1 MCSVGEKI
9 RILIVDDHPVARAG
23 VKVALEE
30 AGFDVVAEAE
40 DGYTALSLM
49 RLLRPQVAVVDL
61 ALPGISGLE
70 VVRRARRL
78 GIPAVVLSMYDDEPL
93 RAEAAR
99 AGAAAYISKG
109 GDPGELIAA
118 VTRAVAGEK
127 DLRDTE
133 PLPLS
138 PRELEVVR
146 LLGEGKKLSE
156 VARILCRSR
165 ATVRAQKASAM
176 RKLGAHSTQELLRR
190 ARELGLIP

>member
-1 MCSVGEKI
+1 MV
-9 RILIVDDHPVARAG
+9 RVLIVDDHPVARAG
-23 VKVALEE
+23 IRMALEE
-30 AGFDVVAEAE
+30 AGFEVVGEAE
-40 DGYTALSLM
+40 DGHTAVSLM
-49 RLLRPQVAVVDL
+49 RTLRPQVAVVDL

-70 VVRRARRL
+70 VVRRARAL
-78 GIPAVVLSMYDDEPL
+78 GIPAVVLSMYDEEPL

-99 AGAAAYISKG
+99 AGAAAYVSKG
-109 GDPGELIAA
+109 GDPRELIAA
-118 VTRAVAGEK
+118 VARAAAGK
-127 DLRDTE
+127 RDLRGDTE

-190 ARELGLIP
+190 AQELGLIP